1 MKSSR
6 KFDTQA
12 IAPATNWM
20 YSTLIWRG
28 YQPHD
33 ADDICQGTLAEMLDS
48 LALNGHNI
56 QQFFSRLV
64 KRKLTRKEFKALF
77 KQLRKVVARVRREKE
92 RALTKHVENG
102 QLGVE
107 AYGQSIAIEDTLR
120 ARELYFL
127 AVEEMANRYGED
139 SEEVLICEYI
149 FAFGEDGE
157 VDPLETFDV
166 SQDEWK
172 KKSKAVWNEV
182 LSVMRDVRRANP
194 SKPR

>member
-1 MKSSR
+1 
-6 KFDTQA
+6 
-12 IAPATNWM
+12 
-20 YSTLIWRG
+20 
-28 YQPHD
+28 
-33 ADDICQGTLAEMLDS
+33 
-48 LALNGHNI
+48 
-56 QQFFSRLV
+56 
-64 KRKLTRKEFKALF
+64 
-77 KQLRKVVARVRREKE
+77 
-92 RALTKHVENG
+92 
-102 QLGVE
+102 
-107 AYGQSIAIEDTLR
+107 
-120 ARELYFL
+120 
-127 AVEEMANRYGED
+127 VEEMANRYGED